1 MKEINVLGNKVFDYE
16 GSGEP
21 LIFVHS
27 FPLNS
32 RMWDRQAE
40 YFKKSFRVITYD
52 LRGMGG
58 STSTDYVFTMEKL
71 VNDFFH
77 IINNLK
83 IDRVHACGL
92 SMGGYILLRSVIK
105 DESRFHSLAVV
116 NTKPEKDSDD
126 ELLRR
131 SNAVIKIKSGGR
143 NTYIGKLIK
152 KLVNTQDGNLLHE
165 IEDIIGNNT
174 DDGIC
179 GNLLALSTRTNTYT
193 NLDSIKTPVL
203 LISAEKDEITPP
215 GEIEKIYKTITSARS
230 SKEFAVRYTLDNCG
244 HLCNMENPVEFN
256 KILEWFLKCIDIKK
270 SLE

>member
-16 GSGEP
+16 GGGEP

-27 FPLNS
+27 FPLNN

-40 YFKKSFRVITYD
+40 YFKKSYRVITYD

-77 IINNLK
+77 IINKLK
-83 IDRVHACGL
+83 IERVHACGL

-116 NTKPEKDSDD
+116 NTKSEKDSDE

-152 KLVNTQDGNLLHE
+152 KLVNTQDDELLSE
-165 IEDIIGNNT
+165 IAGIIENNT

-179 GNLLALSTRTNTYT
+179 SNLLALSTRTNTFSS
-193 NLDSIKTPVL
+193 LDSIRTPVL
-203 LISAEKDEITPP
+203 LVSAEKDEITS
-215 GEIEKIYKTITSARS
+215 GSEIKKIYDAVTSGKNY
-230 SKEFAVRYTLDNCG
+230 KEFAVRYTMGNCG
-244 HLCNMENPVEFN
+244 HLCNIENPIEFN